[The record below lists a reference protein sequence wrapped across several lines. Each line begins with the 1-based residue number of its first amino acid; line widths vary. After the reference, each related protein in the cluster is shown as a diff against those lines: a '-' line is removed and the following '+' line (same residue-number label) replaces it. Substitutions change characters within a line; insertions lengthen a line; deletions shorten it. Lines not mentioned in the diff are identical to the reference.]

1 MPLSADARATVNAV
15 ALLLE
20 RAASVLRGEPRFD
33 RGMQE
38 HDVFIALAHDL
49 VSGRTSILV
58 TAPYRITPHE
68 LSRACHELIHA
79 GLVNATPNAGTP
91 APGHVT

>member
-1 MPLSADARATVNAV
+1 MGLSADARATVDGV
-15 ALLLE
+15 ASLLE
-20 RAASVLRGEPRFD
+20 RAARILRGEPRFD

-49 VSGRTSILV
+49 ESGRTSILV
-58 TAPYRITPHE
+58 TSPYRITPHA
-68 LSRACHELIHA
+68 LSVACHELIRA
-79 GLVNATPNAGTP
+79 GLVNATPNAGKP